1 MMRIECSKSESHPPL
16 TLLERVPEAGCA
28 GKNIENRP
36 ACTPTHDTRMTFACC
51 GFTVGVPPR

>member
-1 MMRIECSKSESHPPL
+1 MIRIKSKSHPPL
-16 TLLERVPEAGCA
+16 TLLERVPEGCA